1 MCTHNGVGK
10 VLVIVKPYVHHGIII
25 ERASKASEAFSLV
38 IP

>member
-1 MCTHNGVGK
+1 MCTHNGVGM

-25 ERASKASEAFSLV
+25 EEAREASEAFSLV